1 MKITQS
7 ATATNQPEKN
17 PQALFEIVEDVNL
30 EKLVGGK
37 ITFNDVLITSYQ
49 TSGATAN
56 ESTTVIEK
64 STPKLLESAVTGRAF

>member
-30 EKLVGGK
+30 EKLVGGRSRSTMSSSLAIK
-37 ITFNDVLITSYQ
+37 PQVLQ
-49 TSGATAN
+49 QMN
-56 ESTTVIEK
+56 
-64 STPKLLESAVTGRAF
+64 LQL